1 MLGAL
6 RINFLEIAQC
16 EQHFHTLAVCTSQKI
31 WKTSLCATSFPTH
44 AGGTLQEFSGRQH
57 HPKHVEDML
66 KAQQR
71 KSARIQKSIK

>member
-6 RINFLEIAQC
+6 RINFLVIAQC
-16 EQHFHTLAVCTSQKI
+16 EQHFHTLAVCTSQKF
-31 WKTSLCATSFPTH
+31 WKTSLCNQLFPTH

-71 KSARIQKSIK
+71 KSARIRKSIK